1 MWTAIVYYLFHG
13 GRLFNKIQMTSRGKG
28 IALAHNMLA
37 DLRFAL
43 RTLRHNPG
51 FAVVAILSLA
61 LGIGANAA
69 IFSMAEYLLLRPLPV
84 PHASEVV
91 VVLAQLRGESNGM
104 YQQAGLSYPD
114 FIDLQ
119 RKSKSF
125 AGLAASQ
132 YFPFGVAPDKT
143 TLPKM
148 KYGALVSG
156 NFFSVLGV
164 SPALGRSFR
173 ADEDQVPGRDAVV
186 VLGHDFWETELASSP
201 DVIGKS
207 IFLNGLP
214 FTVVGVAPEPF
225 RGPMIWIRADLYVP
239 LAMQPALVGSSQP
252 NELEMRGLRG
262 LRIQGRLKP
271 GVSVRQAA
279 AEARVIGQQLAQAYP
294 ATNRTCSLEVGTY
307 WQTQIEQYSVPA
319 LAFLLMMALAGVVLL
334 IACANIMNL
343 MLSRASAR
351 SREIALRLAV
361 GAGRVRLIRLLLT
374 ESLVI
379 ALLGGALGLLIAQGC
394 ANLFSRFRIPSDMP
408 LVLDFKLDAR
418 GLLFVFLVSLASAIL
433 FGLAPALESTK
444 PDLLTA
450 LKSGGA
456 APSKHRRFLGRNA
469 LVIAQVAGSLLL
481 LVFATQIFR
490 GASVL
495 LSTPLGFR
503 SNEVLTAGFN
513 PTLARDS
520 MEQTK
525 EFYRQ
530 LLDQA
535 RTLAGVKSAALS
547 EAVPMIQTAAQAQFA
562 GLSST
567 RVIPEGVQLPS
578 GTEAVSLLSNVVSEG
593 YFRTMGVPIVQGRDF
608 LSSDRADTPRAV
620 IVNEQF
626 VRNYYPNQDAIGKRL
641 RLNGPDGP
649 FAEIVGVAKQSTYLN
664 PIEAPQGYLY
674 LPLSQNPTAA
684 LTLML
689 ETEGPPAEEAG
700 RLRDLVRRLDANQPI
715 FAVRS
720 MQEIYD
726 LTVKQRM
733 DIIREII
740 GGLGFLGLVL
750 ALVGLYGL
758 MSYSVSLRHP
768 EIGIRMAI
776 GAEPAAVVKM
786 VLRQGMV
793 LAASGVAIGLLLSLA
808 ASKLTAALPGG
819 HGFYLPLIVPVTVCL
834 LAIAALGA
842 YIPAR
847 RASMV
852 DPNSIL
858 RHE

>member
-1 MWTAIVYYLFHG
+1 
-13 GRLFNKIQMTSRGKG
+13 
-28 IALAHNMLA
+28 MLH

-43 RTLRHNPG
+43 RTFQHNPG
-51 FAVVAILSLA
+51 FALVAILSLA
-61 LGIGANAA
+61 LGIGANGA

-84 PHASEVV
+84 PHASGIVV
-91 VVLAQLRGESNGM
+91 VQAQLRGESNGM

-125 AGLAASQ
+125 AGLSASQ

-143 TLPKM
+143 ALPKM

-186 VLGHDFWETELASSP
+186 VLGHDFWETEFASSP

-207 IFLNGLP
+207 VFLNGLP

-225 RGPMIWIRADLYVP
+225 RGPMVWIRADLYVP
-239 LAMQPALVGSSQP
+239 LAMQPALAGSSQP
-252 NELEMRGLRG
+252 NELETRG
-262 LRIQGRLKP
+262 LRILRVQGRLKP

-279 AEARVIGQQLAQAYP
+279 AEATVISQQLAQAYP

-343 MLSRASAR
+343 MLSRATSR

-374 ESLVI
+374 ESLMI
-379 ALLGGALGLLIAQGC
+379 ALLGGALGLLIAEGC
-394 ANLFSRFRIPSDMP
+394 ANLFSRFRIPSDIP
-408 LVLDFKLDAR
+408 VVLDFQLDAR
-418 GLLFVFLVSLASAIL
+418 ALLFVFLISLASAIL
-433 FGLAPALESTK
+433 FGLAPALESTR

-456 APSKHRRFLGRNA
+456 VPSKHRRFLGRNV

-495 LSTPLGFR
+495 LSSPLGFR
-503 SNEVLTAGFN
+503 SNDILTARFN
-513 PTLARDS
+513 PMLARDS

-547 EAVPMIQTAAQAQFA
+547 AAIPMIQTAAQSQFA
-562 GLSST
+562 DLGAT

-578 GTEAVSLLSNVVSEG
+578 GTEAVSLLSNVVSDG
-593 YFRTMGVPIVQGRDF
+593 YFRTMAVPIVRGRDF
-608 LSSDRADTPRAV
+608 LSGDRADSPRVV

-626 VRNYYPNQDAIGKRL
+626 VRNYYPNQEAIGKRL
-641 RLNGPDGP
+641 RLNGPVGP

-664 PIEAPQGYLY
+664 PIEAPQEYLY
-674 LPLSQNPTAA
+674 LPLAQNPTAA
-684 LTLML
+684 ITLML
-689 ETEGPPAEEAG
+689 ETEGPTAEEAG

-733 DIIREII
+733 DIIRQIL
-740 GGLGFLGLVL
+740 GALGFLGLVL

-758 MSYSVSLRHP
+758 MTYSVTLRHR
-768 EIGIRMAI
+768 EIGIRMAM
-776 GAEPAAVVKM
+776 GADPGAVVKM
-786 VLRQGMV
+786 VLKQGMT
-793 LAASGVAIGLLLSLA
+793 LAGTGAAIGLLLSLA
-808 ASKLTAALPGG
+808 SSKLLASLPGG
-819 HGFYLPLIVPVTVCL
+819 HAFYLPLIAPVILSL

-847 RASMV
+847 RASLV

-858 RHE
+858 RQE

>member
-1 MWTAIVYYLFHG
+1 
-13 GRLFNKIQMTSRGKG
+13 
-28 IALAHNMLA
+28 MLR
-37 DLRFAL
+37 DLRYAL
-43 RTLRHNPG
+43 RTLRHSPG
-51 FAVVAILSLA
+51 FAAVAIISLA
-61 LGIGANAA
+61 LGIGANGA

-84 PHASEVV
+84 PHASGIV
-91 VVLAQLRGESNGM
+91 VVLAQLRGESTGM
-104 YQQAGLSYPD
+104 FQQAGLSYPD
-114 FIDLQ
+114 FMDLQ

-125 AGLAASQ
+125 AGLVASQ
-132 YFPFGVAPDKT
+132 YFSFGVAPDKA

-164 SPALGRSFR
+164 RPALGRSFR
-173 ADEDQVPGRDAVV
+173 ADEDEVPGRDAVV
-186 VLGHDFWETELASSP
+186 VLGHDFWENELASSP
-201 DVIGKS
+201 DVIGRTL
-207 IFLNGLP
+207 FLNGLP
-214 FTVVGVAPEPF
+214 FTVIGVAPEPF
-225 RGPMIWIRADLYVP
+225 RGPMVWIRADMYVP
-239 LAMQPALVGSSQP
+239 LAMQPALVGNPQQ
-252 NELEMRGLRG
+252 NELEMRGLRV
-262 LRIQGRLKP
+262 LRVQGRLNP

-279 AEARVIGQQLAQAYP
+279 AEASVISQQLAQAYP

-307 WQTQIEQYSVPA
+307 WYTQITQYSVPA
-319 LAFLLMMALAGVVLL
+319 LAFLLMMTLAGVVLL

-343 MLSRASAR
+343 LLSRASAR
-351 SREIALRLAV
+351 AREIALRLAV
-361 GAGRVRLIRLLLT
+361 GAGRIRLIRLLLI

-379 ALLGGALGLLIAQGC
+379 ALLGGALGILIAEGS
-394 ANLFSRFRIPSDMP
+394 ANLFSRFRIPSDIP
-408 LVLDFKLDAR
+408 VVLDFQLDAQA
-418 GLLFVFLVSLASAIL
+418 LLFVFLISLASAIL
-433 FGLAPALESTK
+433 FGLAPALESTR

-495 LSTPLGFR
+495 LSSPLGFR
-503 SNEVLTAGFN
+503 SNNVLTAGFN

-547 EAVPMIQTAAQAQFA
+547 AAIPMIQTAAQSQFA
-562 GLSST
+562 DLGST

-593 YFRTMGVPIVQGRDF
+593 YFRTMGVPIVRGRDF
-608 LSSDRADTPRAV
+608 LSSDRADTPRVV

-626 VRNYYPNQDAIGKRL
+626 VRNYYPNQEAIGKRL

-649 FAEIVGVAKQSTYLN
+649 VAEIIGVAKQSTYIN
-664 PIEAPQGYLY
+664 PIEAPQAYLY
-674 LPLSQNPTAA
+674 LPLTQNPKAA

-689 ETEGPPAEEAG
+689 ETEGPPAKEAG
-700 RLRDLVRRLDANQPI
+700 RLRDLLRRLDPNQPI
-715 FAVRS
+715 FAVRT
-720 MQEIYD
+720 MQDVYD
-726 LTVKQRM
+726 LTVRQRM

-740 GGLGFLGLVL
+740 GSLGFLGLVL

-758 MSYSVSLRHP
+758 MSYSVSLRHH

-776 GAEPAAVVKM
+776 GADPAAVVKM

-793 LAASGVAIGLLLSLA
+793 LATSGVAIGLVLSLA
-808 ASKLTAALPGG
+808 MSKLTAALPGG
-819 HGFYLPLIVPVTVCL
+819 HAFDLALIAPVPLAL
-834 LAIAALGA
+834 LAMAALGV
-842 YIPAR
+842 YFPAR
-847 RASMV
+847 RASLV
-852 DPNSIL
+852 DPNTVL
-858 RHE
+858 RQE

>member
-1 MWTAIVYYLFHG
+1 
-13 GRLFNKIQMTSRGKG
+13 
-28 IALAHNMLA
+28 MLH

-51 FAVVAILSLA
+51 FAAVAIISLA
-61 LGIGANAA
+61 LGIGANGA

-84 PHASEVV
+84 PHASGVV
-91 VVLAQLRGESNGM
+91 VVQEQLRGESAGIGM

-119 RKSKSF
+119 KKSKSF

-156 NFFSVLGV
+156 NFFRVLGL

-173 ADEDQVPGRDAVV
+173 ADEDEVPGRDAVV
-186 VLGHDFWETELASSP
+186 VLGHDFWENEFASSP

-214 FTVVGVAPEPF
+214 FTVIGVAPEPF
-225 RGPMIWIRADLYVP
+225 RGPMIWIRAELYVP

-252 NELEMRGLRG
+252 NELEMRGLRV
-262 LRIQGRLKP
+262 LRVQGRLKP
-271 GVSVRQAA
+271 GVGVGQAA
-279 AEARVIGQQLAQAYP
+279 AEAGVIGSQLAQAYP

-307 WQTQIEQYSVPA
+307 WHTQIEQYSVA
-319 LAFLLMMALAGVVLL
+319 AVAFLLMMALAGVVLL

-351 SREIALRLAV
+351 AREIALRLAV

-379 ALLGGALGLLIAQGC
+379 AFLGGALGLLIAEGS

-408 LVLDFKLDAR
+408 VVLDFQLDAR
-418 GLLFVFLVSLASAIL
+418 ALLFVFLVSLASAIL

-456 APSKHRRFLGRNA
+456 GPTKHRQFPGRNA

-481 LVFATQIFR
+481 LVFAVEIFR

-495 LSTPLGFR
+495 LSSPLGFH
-503 SNEVLTAGFN
+503 SNNVLTAGFN

-520 MEQTK
+520 AEQTK

-547 EAVPMIQTAAQAQFA
+547 AAIPMIQTAAQSQFQDLGA
-562 GLSST
+562 T
-567 RVIPEGVQLPS
+567 RVVPEGVQLPS
-578 GTEAVSLLSNVVSEG
+578 GTEAVGLLSNIVSEG

-608 LSSDRADTPRAV
+608 LPSDREDTPRVV
-620 IVNEQF
+620 IVNQQF
-626 VRNYYPNQDAIGKRL
+626 VRNYYPNQDVIGKRL

-649 FAEIVGVAKQSTYLN
+649 VAEIVGVAKQSTYLN
-664 PIEAPQGYLY
+664 PLEPPQAYLY
-674 LPLSQNPTAA
+674 LPLAQNPRAA
-684 LTLML
+684 MTLML
-689 ETEGPPAEEAG
+689 ETEGPPAEETG
-700 RLRDLVRRLDANQPI
+700 LLRDLVRRLDPNQPI
-715 FAVRS
+715 FAVRT
-720 MQEIYD
+720 MQDVYD

-758 MSYSVSLRHP
+758 MSYSVSLRHH
-768 EIGIRMAI
+768 EIGIRMAV
-776 GAEPAAVVKM
+776 GADPAAVVKM
-786 VLRQGMV
+786 VLKEGMV
-793 LAASGVAIGLLLSLA
+793 LAASGVAIGVILSLA
-808 ASKLTAALPGG
+808 ASKLTAALPAG
-819 HGFYLPLIVPVTVCL
+819 HAFDLALIAPVPLAL
-834 LAIAALGA
+834 LAMAALGV
-842 YIPAR
+842 YLPAR
-847 RASMV
+847 RASQV
-852 DPNSIL
+852 DPNTVL
-858 RHE
+858 RQE

>member
-1 MWTAIVYYLFHG
+1 MF
-13 GRLFNKIQMTSRGKG
+13 R
-28 IALAHNMLA
+28 
-37 DLRFAL
+37 DLHYAL

-51 FAVVAILSLA
+51 FAAVAIISLA
-61 LGIGANAA
+61 LGIGANGA

-84 PHASEVV
+84 PHPSGIVV
-91 VVLAQLRGESNGM
+91 VQAQSRGESNGM
-104 YQQAGLSYPD
+104 FQQAGLSYPD

-132 YFPFGVAPDKT
+132 YFSFGIAPDKT

-186 VLGHDFWETELASSP
+186 VLGHDFWETEFASSP
-201 DVIGKS
+201 DVIGKT

-225 RGPMIWIRADLYVP
+225 RGPIIWLRADLYVP
-239 LAMQPALVGSSQP
+239 LAMQPALAGGSQT
-252 NELEMRGLRG
+252 NELEMRGLRV
-262 LRIQGRLKP
+262 LRVQGRLKP

-294 ATNRTCSLEVGTY
+294 ATNRTCWFEVGTY

-319 LAFLLMMALAGVVLL
+319 LAFLLMMTLAGVVLL

-351 SREIALRLAV
+351 AREIALRLAV

-394 ANLFSRFRIPSDMP
+394 AYLFSRFRIPSDIP
-408 LVLDFKLDAR
+408 VVLDFQLDSRA
-418 GLLFVFLVSLASAIL
+418 LLFVFLVSLASAIL
-433 FGLAPALESTK
+433 FGLAPALQSTR

-456 APSKHRRFLGRNA
+456 APSKHRRFLGRNV

-495 LSTPLGFR
+495 LSSSLGFR
-503 SNEVLTAGFN
+503 SNNVLTAGFN

-525 EFYRQ
+525 EFYRE

-547 EAVPMIQTAAQAQFA
+547 EAVPLIMTAAQSQFA
-562 GLSST
+562 GLRST
-567 RVIPEGVQLPS
+567 PVIPEGVQLPS
-578 GTEAVSLLSNVVSEG
+578 GKESVSVLSNIVTDG
-593 YFRTMGVPIVQGRDF
+593 YFRTLGVPIVEGRDF
-608 LSSDRADTPRAV
+608 LSSDQADTSRVV

-626 VRNYYPNQDAIGKRL
+626 ARNYYPNQDVIGKRL
-641 RLNGPDGP
+641 RLNGAGGP

-664 PIEAPQGYLY
+664 PIEPRQEYLY
-674 LPLSQNPTAA
+674 LPLAQNPSVAM
-684 LTLML
+684 TLML

-715 FAVRS
+715 FAVRT
-720 MQEIYD
+720 MQDVYD

-758 MSYSVSLRHP
+758 MSYSVSLRHR

-776 GAEPAAVVKM
+776 GADPAAVVRM
-786 VLRQGMV
+786 VLKQGMV
-793 LAASGVAIGLLLSLA
+793 LATSGVVIGVILSLA
-808 ASKLTAALPGG
+808 ASTLTAALPGG
-819 HGFYLPLIVPVTVCL
+819 HAFDLALIAPVPLAL
-834 LAIAALGA
+834 LAMAALGV
-842 YIPAR
+842 YLPAR
-847 RASMV
+847 RASQV
-852 DPNSIL
+852 DPNTVL
-858 RHE
+858 RQE